1 MKELTNFIRINTIKE
16 NEKDKH
22 IITCGRFQVVKRTFD
37 SEKQAAE
44 YVQQHYSQELEEF
57 IVPLICT
64 LIEYKDNYN
73 HELKQKEK

>member
-1 MKELTNFIRINTIKE
+1 MKELTQFIRINTIKE

-22 IITCGRFQVVKRTFD
+22 IITCGRFQVVKKTFD
-37 SEKQAAE
+37 SEDEAAE
-44 YVQQHYSQELEEF
+44 YVQQHYSKELEEF

-73 HELKQKEK
+73 RELKQKEK